1 MNPTAASAAVYSLV
15 AIVLLAGLVSLIP
28 ELLRSHFRLRLL
40 ELRLTSGSPEMLA
53 AAAAGFLLASSP
65 RYWLR
70 WWQRGRPPLSAIPAP
85 AEIDS
90 LLASL

>member
-15 AIVLLAGLVSLIP
+15 AILLLAELAALIP
-28 ELLRSHFRLRLL
+28 ELFRSHFRLRLL
-40 ELRLTSGSPEMLA
+40 QLQLTPGSPEILA

-70 WWQRGRPPLSAIPAP
+70 WCRRGRPPLSRLATP
-85 AEIDS
+85 AEIES